1 MSEIAQEQ
9 SKKVQL
15 EILWWCFTIIL
26 AFAAVFPILRNAPA
40 FPFIRLNA
48 LLIILGLTFTRY
60 IFLLKHSL
68 IARKSKWKMVV
79 IAVSTI
85 LVFVLITSIGN
96 FNSYLKEEGLQ
107 GLLDH
112 LPFSQQLS
120 MLRYMK
126 NEMIF
131 FGVVA
136 VLSAIFLPIRL
147 VISLW
152 RTRNTNKV

>member
-1 MSEIAQEQ
+1 MSEPVRERNTKI
-9 SKKVQL
+9 QL
-15 EILWWCFTIIL
+15 ELLWWSFTIIL
-26 AFAAVFPILRNAPA
+26 AFAVIFPILRNVPA

-48 LLIILGLTFTRY
+48 LLIIIGVTFARY

-79 IAVSTI
+79 IAISTI
-85 LVFVLITSIGN
+85 LVFTLITSIGN

-112 LPFSQQLS
+112 LPFDQQLS

-131 FGVVA
+131 FGVFA
-136 VLSAIFLPIRL
+136 VLGAIFLPIRL